1 MIFETRQTL
10 LPSGNVL
17 HDNRITSEVISNL
30 SSKFREKILIAAQDT
45 SFGSEL
51 NIKKLVV
58 KNHQRFFDLHCRNNC
73 ASRQRFEDDFCKNL
87 LPRHF
92 NDVLNYSLFRFE
104 KMASGR
110 NQPAKASGG
119 DGRLHSAAKNS
130 HLYQNS
136 LPIAKKQ
143 PRCHGHELVASV
155 SRIELLV
162 TVKMPHLEWMMHVKF
177 IEAQNPLIGM
187 MWKPAHVSSS

>member
-17 HDNRITSEVISNL
+17 YDNGITPEVISNL

-45 SFGSEL
+45 SFASEL

-58 KNHQRFFDLHCRNNC
+58 ENHQRFFDLHCRNNC
-73 ASRQRFEDDFCKNL
+73 TSRQWFEDDFCKNL

-92 NDVLNYSLFRFE
+92 NDVLNYSPFRFE

-110 NQPAKASGG
+110 NQPAKASAG
-119 DGRLHSAAKNS
+119 DGKLHSAAKNS

-136 LPIAKKQ
+136 LPIAKK
-143 PRCHGHELVASV
+143 
-155 SRIELLV
+155 
-162 TVKMPHLEWMMHVKF
+162 
-177 IEAQNPLIGM
+177 
-187 MWKPAHVSSS
+187 